1 MTELKLIGVATVCA
15 AGVLGLGALAFD
27 WWMCHRRSGR
37 EPSRDHADR
46 W

>member
-27 WWMCHRRSGR
+27 WWMCHKRSKR
-37 EPSRDHADR
+37 PPVRNPHD